1 MAINLSTAGIK
12 LKYAVEATAGT
23 RPTSGYKA
31 ISGAK
36 STLALGFV
44 SFFILLIK
52 DLSDEYQWKFKLLNS
67 KNGVV
72 SFASVVFLICYIL
85 LFGVLNGGSFI
96 YFQF

>member
-1 MAINLSTAGIK
+1 MLYILINRYLQWGG
-12 LKYAVEATAGT
+12 GT
-23 RPTSGYKA
+23 TLFVDKT
-31 ISGAK
+31 
-36 STLALGFV
+36 TLALGFV